1 MLDKNRITQAEQ
13 NVKKYLSEGLI
24 KKEKPNKIAIQVLL
38 SNARESLNTAELIL
52 KNKGSD
58 LWIIVCSYYSMF
70 YVGNAVLRNLGYK
83 VGDKIAHQVTA
94 ESLIAFVRNK
104 LKNNFLE
111 EYDYAKEEALALAGI
126 KADAIIQSFD
136 FEKEKRG
143 RIQYQTDREEKNSK
157 ARTSIERAR
166 KFTIEMEKLLI

>member
-24 KKEKPNKIAIQVLL
+24 KKEKPNKVAIQVLL

-136 FEKEKRG
+136 FEKEK
-143 RIQYQTDREEKNSK
+143 EEGFNIKQIEKKKILKQKHLSKEQENLLLKWKNY
-157 ARTSIERAR
+157 
-166 KFTIEMEKLLI
+166 